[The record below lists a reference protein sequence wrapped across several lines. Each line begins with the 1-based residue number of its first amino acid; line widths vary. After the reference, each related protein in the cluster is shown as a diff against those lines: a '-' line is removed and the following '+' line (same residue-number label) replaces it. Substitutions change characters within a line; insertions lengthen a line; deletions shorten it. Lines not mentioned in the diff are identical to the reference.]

1 MEDRL
6 FTKLENFSF
15 FNLFVVYHIIA
26 LPIFHLTRPCAWFF
40 FAQKKRPDIK
50 RYRAFYSD

>member
-40 FAQKKRPDIK
+40 LIKKKPGIK
-50 RYRAFYSD
+50 RCRAFYSD